1 MNIPID
7 QLKSSLEHLLSNGEI
22 IPNKTQK
29 SIHLRILLCFMC
41 GGDKNDVE
49 IFFSQLSSRFSMIV
63 NNQSSFI
70 INTFLNR
77 SNRKVTKK
85 KLIYNKKKSF
95 FIIRLN

>member
-7 QLKSSLEHLLSNGEI
+7 QLRSSFEYLLSNGEI
-22 IPNKTQK
+22 IPNKIQK

-41 GGDKNDVE
+41 GGEKNDVE

-70 INTFLNR
+70 INTFLNQ
-77 SNRKVTKK
+77 SNRKVTTNLLKK
-85 KLIYNKKKSF
+85 KYF
-95 FIIRLN
+95 FFFIRLN